1 MYHQNSRLLVSLITP
16 FFGVII
22 LFLPT
27 IPTLE
32 DAKLVFSIIIWLL
45 SFILSFLLFKKP
57 KNLSFR
63 KKRILIF
70 IYLLLSSALF
80 LFISF
85 IVLISSAFDAPS
97 IETLASKDYPTT
109 IYLYNYTCSP
119 PDTSTGCGTY
129 HGELKFRISFTPF
142 MITKWEQYLTQLAAL
157 GRIDEVMSAA
167 QTHMDTVETAFAL
180 AKILREEGYLSE
192 TLEIAQAGLNL

>member
-32 DAKLVFSIIIWLL
+32 DAKVVFSIIIWLL
-45 SFILSFLLFKKP
+45 SLILGFLLFKNP
-57 KNLSFR
+57 QDLPSQDFLFR

-80 LFISF
+80 LFISS

-142 MITKWEQYLTQLAAL
+142 MITKFNCACLFGSPDRVGEWVTIPLEANRDRT
-157 GRIDEVMSAA
+157 VSAI
-167 QTHMDTVETAFAL
+167 
-180 AKILREEGYLSE
+180 KI
-192 TLEIAQAGLNL
+192 NLKTGEFLPR